1 MPCKE
6 KYATKP
12 ATPRIS
18 LRKACPDVAK
28 QWHPTKNG
36 DLTPDDVSKYSRLL
50 VWWQCPNGH
59 EWQQAIPGFVR
70 FGHCQICRKEASSLT
85 QWCKDNNRPDLLT
98 EWHPTRNP
106 SLSPNSVSSKSNV
119 RVWWKCKR
127 GHEWNTKLSNRT
139 CQGSDCPYCHGR
151 YSDTVSEI
159 WKTCPVCGYE
169 WRIIKGSAKDKACPK
184 CHPLNQ
190 RRKPKFVKHVETGKI
205 YTSVTEASDKLGID
219 HSTIS
224 KCCLGI
230 RNSTHNQHFVYID
243 ANSLQVE
250 EYVDMKSH
258 TNRINGMTFTKP
270 QLRFLEYSIDK
281 CSSDEDYAKS
291 HNNCTEPLKRHY
303 KTVMTYTAE
312 NKKTGIT
319 AMEWAKTNKLTLN
332 AVSASRHYLF
342 KFIDT
347 HKDEFN
353 EYRKYGE
360 VSSDKPFELF
370 PSSMTTEKDPV
381 VVELPFT
388 YGGQPETDD
397 TPNESILAQEN
408 LHSNELSTRER
419 PTMSNSIVL
428 HINDVYVEM
437 PQDIDLELL
446 KSIIRTVRES

>member
-1 MPCKE
+1 MPCKG
-6 KYATKP
+6 KYAIKP
-12 ATPRIS
+12 AKPTTS
-18 LRKACPDVAK
+18 LRQACPDVAA

-36 DLTPDDVSKYSRLL
+36 TLTPDDVSKYSRLL

-70 FGHCQICRKEASSLT
+70 FGHCQICRKESSSLT
-85 QWCKDNNRPDLLT
+85 QWCKDNNRLDLLK
-98 EWHPTRNP
+98 EWHPTRNKA
-106 SLSPNSVSSKSNV
+106 LSSDIVSAKSSTLI
-119 RVWWKCKR
+119 WWQCSN
-127 GHEWNTKLSNRT
+127 GHEWSTKVYNRT
-139 CQGSDCPYCHGR
+139 YQNSDCPYCNGR
-151 YSDTVSEI
+151 YSDTVPEI
-159 WKTCPVCGYE
+159 WKTCSVCGHT
-169 WRIIKGSAKDKACPK
+169 WRVIQNSAKDKACPK

-190 RRKPKFVKHVETGKI
+190 RRKPKFIKHVETGII
-205 YTSVTEASDKLGID
+205 YGSVAEASDKLGIN

-230 RNSTHNQHFVYID
+230 RNSAHHQHFVYID
-243 ANSLQVE
+243 ANSPQFE
-250 EYVDMKSH
+250 EHPDMKPQ

-281 CSSDEDYAKS
+281 CSSDKDYAKS
-291 HNNCTEPLKRHY
+291 HNNCTEPLRRHY
-303 KTVMTYTAE
+303 TTVMSYIAE

-342 KFIDT
+342 KFIDA
-347 HKDEFN
+347 HKNEFN

-360 VSSDKPFELF
+360 VSSDKTFELF
-370 PSSMTTEKDPV
+370 PSSTTAEKDPV

-397 TPNESILAQEN
+397 TPNEPILTQEN
-408 LHSNELSTRER
+408 LHSNEFSTRKR

-428 HINDVYVEM
+428 HINDVCVEI